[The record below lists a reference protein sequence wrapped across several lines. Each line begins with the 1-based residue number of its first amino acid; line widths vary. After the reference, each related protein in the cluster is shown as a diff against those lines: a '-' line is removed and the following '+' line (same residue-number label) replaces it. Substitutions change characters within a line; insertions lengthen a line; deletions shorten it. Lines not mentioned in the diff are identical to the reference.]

1 MVIFMLNKRGFMLME
16 SIYLFI
22 IACFITILISN
33 LIILCNTYN
42 SCNTKIENTEDILRE
57 IYN

>member
-1 MVIFMLNKRGFMLME
+1 MLME

-42 SCNTKIENTEDILRE
+42 SRNTKIENMEDIMRE

>member
-42 SCNTKIENTEDILRE
+42 SRNTKIENMEDIMRE